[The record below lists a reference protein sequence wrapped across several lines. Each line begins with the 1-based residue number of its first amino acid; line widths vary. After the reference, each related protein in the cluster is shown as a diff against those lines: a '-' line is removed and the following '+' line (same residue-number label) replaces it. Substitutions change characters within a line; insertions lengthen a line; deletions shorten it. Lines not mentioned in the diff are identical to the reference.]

1 VPTPYV
7 PQTVTITD
15 YFEDGAGNPLDGR
28 CEFRPSV
35 TSKTPGGTITR
46 HPIVAKITGGNLS
59 VVLIA
64 PDSTGVTPQNWTYDV
79 RLTVGP
85 PGSMGAEGIDA
96 FTTEAWSI
104 RPTAATP
111 TVVLRDL
118 VEVDSVPASAFQ
130 VKTVAG
136 VGPDVTGNINLTAED
151 LALAGAGFVPQ
162 STYNAFVATKA
173 QPSGLASLDS
183 DGLVPVAQLP
193 PIALSE
199 YLGAVASQAA
209 MLALTGQRG
218 DWCIRTDTGNT
229 WVLKAE
235 PSTLL
240 ASWQKL
246 ETPTDAVL
254 SVAGKTG
261 TVTLIKADVGLGS
274 VDNTADTAK
283 PVSTAQAAAI
293 ALKADSSLIG
303 AASGIAPLNSS
314 SKLSSTFISFG
325 ATSTTVTRG
334 DDARLSDART
344 PLAHVHTIADVTSL
358 QTILDDNTFGTTD
371 LATLGDYVS
380 SIPRAAA
387 SSQDTL
393 SNGFI
398 TIIGAIAMRSSFVA
412 TKLRL
417 HVRGAVG
424 SPGIVTLAVFKG
436 TNRLALSKVVSDSVV
451 TTSFGTTGLKEFSFA
466 GVTVNRGDWVYLA
479 LLHTNAG
486 TDPIISTL
494 PGPPSADLINPTA
507 AQTLYGFKGSQTV
520 LPATLDV
527 SASYTANGRIGW
539 FALAA

>member
-1 VPTPYV
+1 VPAPFV
-7 PQTVTITD
+7 PQTVVITD
-15 YFEDGAGNPLDGR
+15 YFEDGSGHPLDGR
-28 CEFRPSV
+28 VIFKPSV
-35 TSKTPGGTITR
+35 TSKTPDGTITR
-46 HPIVAKITGGNLS
+46 HPIVAKVTGGNLS
-59 VVLIA
+59 VELIA
-64 PDSTGVTPQNWTYDV
+64 PDSIGVTPQGWTYDV
-79 RLTVGP
+79 RTILGP
-85 PGSMGAEGIDA
+85 PGSAGAEGIDA
-96 FTTEAWSI
+96 FSNETWSI

-118 VEVDSVPASAFQ
+118 TEVDPVPSSAFA
-130 VKTVAG
+130 VRSVSG
-136 VGPDVTGNINLTAED
+136 VLPDVGGNIALTAED
-151 LALAGAGFVPQ
+151 LALAGVGFV
-162 STYNAFVATKA
+162 TDAEFTAFTATKA

-183 DGLVPVAQLP
+183 GGLIPAAQIP
-193 PIALSE
+193 PIALSD
-199 YLGAVASQAA
+199 YLGTVASQAA

-218 DWCIRTDTGNT
+218 DWAIRSDLHTT

-235 PSTLL
+235 PSSLL
-240 ASWQKL
+240 ASWQQL
-246 ETPTDAVL
+246 DTPVDAVL
-254 SVAGKTG
+254 NVAGKTG
-261 TVTLIKADVGLGS
+261 AVTLVKADVGLGS

-283 PVSTAQAAAI
+283 PVSTLQAAAI
-293 ALKADSSLIG
+293 ALKLDASQKA
-303 AASGIAPLNSS
+303 AASGVASLDGSTKVPIAQLP
-314 SKLSSTFISFG
+314 TG
-325 ATSTTVTRG
+325 ATSSTVTIG
-334 DDARLSDART
+334 NDSRLSDART

-398 TIIGAIAMRSSFVA
+398 TIIGALSLRSSFVA

-451 TTSFGTTGLKEFSFA
+451 TTSFGTIGLKEFSFA

-527 SASYTANGRIGW
+527 SASYTANGRVGW
-539 FALAA
+539 FALAV

>member
-1 VPTPYV
+1 MPTPYV

-118 VEVDSVPASAFQ
+118 TEVDPVPASAFA
-130 VKTVAG
+130 VRSVAG
-136 VGPDVTGNINLTAED
+136 VLPDVGGNIALTAED
-151 LALAGAGFVPQ
+151 LALSGAGFVPQ
-162 STYNAFVATKA
+162 STYDAFVATKA

-183 DGLVPVAQLP
+183 GGFVPVAQLP

-199 YLGAVASQAA
+199 YLGTVASQAA

-218 DWCIRTDTGNT
+218 DWCIRTDTSPSST
-229 WVLKAE
+229 WVLNAE
-235 PSTLL
+235 PSSSL
-240 ASWQKL
+240 ANWTQL
-246 ETPTDAVL
+246 PQPAVPVT
-254 SVAGKTG
+254 SVAGRTGAVVLTKT
-261 TVTLIKADVGLGS
+261 DVGLS
-274 VDNTADTAK
+274 NVDNTSDAAK
-283 PVSTAQAAAI
+283 PVSTATTT
-293 ALKADSSLIG
+293 ALAGK
-303 AASGIAPLNSS
+303 AAS
-314 SKLSSTFISFG
+314 
-325 ATSTTVTRG
+325 
-334 DDARLSDART
+334 
-344 PLAHVHTIADVTSL
+344 VHTHAIADVTSL
-358 QTILDDNTFGTTD
+358 QTTLDDNTFGTTD

-398 TIIGAIAMRSSFVA
+398 TIIGALSLRSSFVA

-466 GVTVNRGDWVYLA
+466 GVTVNRGDFVYLA

>member
-1 VPTPYV
+1 MPTPYT

-28 CEFRPSV
+28 VEFRPSV
-35 TSKTPGGTITR
+35 VSKTPGGTITR

-64 PDSTGVTPQNWTYDV
+64 PDSTGVTPQNWTYEV

-85 PGSMGAEGIDA
+85 PGSAGALGIDA
-96 FTTEAWSI
+96 FTTEVWSI
-104 RPTAATP
+104 RPTAAAP
-111 TVVLRDL
+111 AVVLRDL
-118 VEVDSVPASAFQ
+118 TPVDPVPASAFA
-130 VKTVAG
+130 VRSVAG
-136 VGPDVTGNINLTAED
+136 VLPDIGGNIALTAED
-151 LALAGAGFVPQ
+151 LALAGVGFATQDSVDAI
-162 STYNAFVATKA
+162 TDARGVAN
-173 QPSGLASLDS
+173 GYASLDS
-183 DGLVPVAQLP
+183 GGLVPVAQLP

-199 YLGAVASQAA
+199 YLGAVGSQAA

-218 DWCIRTDTGNT
+218 DWVIRTDLGTT

-240 ASWQKL
+240 ASWQEL
-246 ETPTDAVL
+246 PQPAVPVT

-261 TVTLIKADVGLGS
+261 AVTLIKADVGLS
-274 VDNTADTAK
+274 NVDNTADTAK
-283 PVSTAQAAAI
+283 P
-293 ALKADSSLIG
+293 
-303 AASGIAPLNSS
+303 
-314 SKLSSTFISFG
+314 LSS
-325 ATSTTVTRG
+325 AMTTALAG
-334 DDARLSDART
+334 KSDT
-344 PLAHVHTIADVTSL
+344 GHTHTIANVTNL
-358 QTILDDNTFGTTD
+358 QTTLDDNTFGTTD
-371 LATLGDYVS
+371 LGTLGDYVS
-380 SIPRAAA
+380 SIPRYAA
-387 SSQDTL
+387 SSQDSL

-398 TIIGAIAMRSSFVA
+398 TIIGALAMRSTFTA

-424 SPGIVTLAVFKG
+424 SPGIVTLALFKG
-436 TNRLALSKVVSDSVV
+436 TNRTALAKVVSDSVV

-527 SASYTANGRIGW
+527 SASYTANGRVGW